1 MNYKPILFNT
11 EMVKAILQGRKTQT
25 RRIVPTKYSN
35 THLEMFTNKYGTRL
49 VEMQNEEEGV
59 TIIHN
64 PDGTTTHR
72 LLAMIEKEPKYKPG
86 DILWVRETWCN
97 LPISQGLRAIQRGT
111 YYYKAD
117 NPNFEPVFYGKR
129 PWCPSIHMPKE
140 AARIFLRVVNI
151 RAEQLQRIT
160 KEDALAEGA
169 DEIESWGGRGD
180 FIKLADYTISN
191 YAKIWDKTVRKADLP
206 RYGWAANPWVWVI
219 RFERVEK
226 PEEWV

>member
-1 MNYKPILFNT
+1 MQIKPILFNT

-25 RRIVPTKYSN
+25 RRIVKPHYHEYDAGFNVVTNAATGNFCYIEYYDCDERPT
-35 THLEMFTNKYGTRL
+35 
-49 VEMQNEEEGV
+49 
-59 TIIHN
+59 
-64 PDGTTTHR
+64 DR
-72 LLAMIEKEPKYKPG
+72 LLKPPYIPG
-86 DILWVRETWCN
+86 DILWVREAWCN
-97 LPISQGLRAIQRGT
+97 LPVSPGGHTRLMRGR

-117 NPNFEPVFYGKR
+117 VPDIR
-129 PWCPSIHMPKE
+129 PDGWRGNWKPSIHMPKE

-191 YAKIWDKTVRKADLP
+191 YAKIWDKTVPKADLP

-219 RFERVEK
+219 LFERVEK

>member
-25 RRIVPTKYSN
+25 RRIIKGIPLRAPYFEVYDGKP
-35 THLEMFTNKYGTRL
+35 MACD
-49 VEMQNEEEGV
+49 
-59 TIIHN
+59 
-64 PDGTTTHR
+64 PDGDWFP
-72 LLAMIEKEPKYKPG
+72 LEQFSLIQPG
-86 DILWVRETWCN
+86 EILWVRETWCN
-97 LPISQGLRAIQRGT
+97 LPVSPGGHTRLMRGR

-117 NPNFEPVFYGKR
+117 VPDIR
-129 PWCPSIHMPKE
+129 PDGWRGNWKPSIHMPKE